1 MPAYVVGTF
10 DTKGAELRYLADAI
24 AAAGVEVVTVDV
36 GTSRTAGAADVGATE
51 VAAHHP
57 DGADSVW
64 SDDRGAAITA
74 MSTALVEFVRSRSDL
89 AGIIGAAGS
98 GGTAL
103 VTPAMQALPVGV
115 PKVMVS
121 TVASGDVAPYVGPAD
136 IAMMYSVTDVAGI
149 NRISRVVLANAG
161 NALVGMMQG
170 STPVDRRDGDLP
182 ALGLTMFGVTTPLV
196 TRLVEQLD
204 DRFDPLVFHATG
216 TGGRSMEKLVDSGMI
231 AGVVDMTTTEIADH
245 VVGGVFS
252 AGPDRLGAIS
262 RTGVP
267 YVGSVGAVDM
277 VNFGGVDSVP
287 SRFANRHLHV
297 HNPHVTLMRTTADEN
312 VEIGR
317 FIAEQLNRCDG
328 PVHVLLPT
336 GGVSLLDA
344 PGQPFHDPNA
354 DDALFSTIE
363 ATLRTTS
370 DRSVE
375 RVDANINDIEFGDRV
390 LEVVGAMMGA
400 PT

>member
-10 DTKGAELRYLADAI
+10 DTKGAELRYLADTI